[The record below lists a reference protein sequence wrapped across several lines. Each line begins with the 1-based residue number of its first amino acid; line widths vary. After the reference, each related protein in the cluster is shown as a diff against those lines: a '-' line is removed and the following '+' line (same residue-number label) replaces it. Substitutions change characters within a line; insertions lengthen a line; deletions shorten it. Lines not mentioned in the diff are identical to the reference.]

1 MQDKMQDKLE
11 YLASVMG
18 VSVADVELLASLTA
32 TQVKA
37 GKEGAD
43 AIEAANGTMQKLC
56 NRAFESIS
64 KNDPTNPYG
73 HRDTFLPAVYQLLTA
88 A

>member
-1 MQDKMQDKLE
+1 MQDKIE
-11 YLASVMG
+11 HLAAICG
-18 VSVADVELLASLTA
+18 VSVADVELFLGLAA

-37 GKEGAD
+37 GKEGVE
-43 AIEAANGTMQKLC
+43 AIKAASETMKALC

-73 HRDTFLPAVYQLLTA
+73 HRDSFLPAVCELLTA
-88 A
+88 